1 MTTYKADQIH
11 EYIVYESPDGG
22 RTVYKRKSGSAER
35 VLHSLDPELETEI
48 LRERDRNKWM
58 DIFNTAERTPALQ
71 EAIDRVIVLYELAKD
86 PKTLPPDWH
95 PV

>member
-1 MTTYKADQIH
+1 MTTYKANQISS
-11 EYIVYESPDGG
+11 YDVYESPDGG
-22 RTVYKRKSGSAER
+22 LTVYKRQAGSAER
-35 VLHSLDPELETEI
+35 VLHKIDPTLEAAI
-48 LRERDRNKWM
+48 LRERDRNLWM
-58 DIFNTAERTPALQ
+58 DIFTTSERSPALQ